1 MTPPR
6 AQLDPSRGVRHLRT
20 ALRAVAAAL
29 LAFGLASS
37 LLGTD
42 RSQAAAQTGPALFEL
57 AARADGLGLELIA
70 TGFPVV
76 PEGKV
81 VFLSPGT
88 AQAKLNQFS
97 GSAFASAP
105 YAGDLIVSLPTTV
118 NGLGSG
124 SLPPAPPYPF
134 YVAADSATRE
144 DHEEAGPY
152 LLDARTEDDQ
162 SAADARI
169 GLSTFSPEIVSVRAN
184 AVVTRNPDTGA
195 LEATSFTRTAPFRVN
210 ELLSIGEIRSRSTF
224 RWDPATD
231 GSPVKETSLAMGTL
245 TVAGVEVGLTEKGLS
260 IAGAPLLPVDVANLS
275 RLLAD
280 SGVELELLPAHET
293 ETSVTSA
300 AVQLTIHRELPA
312 PFLDTTV
319 RMILGRSSASSS
331 VSELPSVGSPLQAPA
346 LASPDL
352 GATPSPSRPVTDVA
366 PSAPIALPP
375 ISDGAPAPAP
385 SNPAPVPASGGQRLV
400 AAPLADLSPF
410 YPALAG
416 GALLAITSSRL
427 VQWLS
432 FRLRLTP
439 H

>member
-1 MTPPR
+1 
-6 AQLDPSRGVRHLRT
+6 
-20 ALRAVAAAL
+20 VAAAL
-29 LAFGLASS
+29 LALGLASAMF
-37 LLGTD
+37 GAD
-42 RSQAAAQTGPALFEL
+42 RSPAAAQTGPALFEL
-57 AARADGLGLELIA
+57 AARADGLGLEFVA

-88 AQAKLNQFS
+88 AQARLNQFS

-134 YVAADSATRE
+134 HVAADSATRE
-144 DHEEAGPY
+144 DREEAGPY
-152 LLDARTEDDQ
+152 LLEARTDDDQ
-162 SAADARI
+162 SSADARI

-184 AVVTRNPDTGA
+184 AVVTRNPDTGT

-210 ELLSIGEIRSRSTF
+210 ELLSIGEIRSRSTI
-224 RWDPATD
+224 RVDPSTD
-231 GSPVKETSLAMGTL
+231 AAPVKETSLAMGTI
-245 TVAGVEVGLTEKGLS
+245 TVAGVEIGLTENGLS
-260 IAGAPLLPVDVANLS
+260 IAGAPLLPVDVANLA
-275 RLLAD
+275 RLLAG
-280 SGVELELLPAHET
+280 SGVALELLPADET

-300 AVQLTIHRELPA
+300 AVQLTIRRELPA

-331 VSELPSVGSPLQAPA
+331 MTQMPVFDTPAPVA
-346 LASPDL
+346 AVAPPVLSGP
-352 GATPSPSRPVTDVA
+352 PIPSRPATDA
-366 PSAPIALPP
+366 AAGPSIALPP
-375 ISDGAPAPAP
+375 ISDGAPTPAP
-385 SNPAPVPASGGQRLV
+385 DTPVPAGVRRIV
-400 AAPLADLSPF
+400 AAPLADLSRF

-416 GALLAITSSRL
+416 GALLALTSSRL